1 MIINL
6 KNSKNLST
14 NDLRNSYQV
23 QWWYIHEFYTGS
35 LSFAVLNLANSSLD
49 QTPRDNIAYYLGN
62 QYISYLEKCAL
73 WVRISFWWRF
83 TKKNNNSQSC
93 LACHKVI
100 TPLKCKKNLH
110 QFPKISR
117 YCTQN
122 EYQRNYSG
130 QYQKPYNNSHNNST
144 VVIYSKWAK
153 SRFTI
158 LSRDNLSKN
167 WYKKLVKKKKK

>member
-93 LACHKVI
+93 LVCHKAI
-100 TPLKCKKNLH
+100 TPWKKNLC
-110 QFPKISR
+110 QFPQISG

-130 QYQKPYNNSHNNST
+130 QYQKPYNNSDNSST
-144 VVIYSKWAK
+144 VIIYIKWDIRK
-153 SRFTI
+153 CVI
-158 LSRDNLSKN
+158 LSTG
-167 WYKKLVKKKKK
+167 